1 MATTTTTRKAAPKA
15 ASSSKLD
22 KRVFGVIPTDHTL
35 LHEAYEMYLAN
46 GRVNLATTK
55 TRADVSGGGRKPWRQ
70 KGTGRARIGSTRA
83 PHWRHGGVAFGPTG
97 SENYSKH
104 LNAKA
109 KRLALQQ
116 ALSLAAKAGKVQVTD
131 AFDFKGGT
139 VAKTLKLLKDTNA
152 SGKVLVVVSAKNELI
167 DRATRNIERV
177 GVISAAYLNVF
188 NVMNADTVVFDQQ
201 SLERTVQRLAG
212 EAKEAK

>member
-1 MATTTTTRKAAPKA
+1 
-15 ASSSKLD
+15 
-22 KRVFGVIPTDHTL
+22 
-35 LHEAYEMYLAN
+35 
-46 GRVNLATTK
+46 
-55 TRADVSGGGRKPWRQ
+55 
-70 KGTGRARIGSTRA
+70 
-83 PHWRHGGVAFGPTG
+83 VAFGPTG